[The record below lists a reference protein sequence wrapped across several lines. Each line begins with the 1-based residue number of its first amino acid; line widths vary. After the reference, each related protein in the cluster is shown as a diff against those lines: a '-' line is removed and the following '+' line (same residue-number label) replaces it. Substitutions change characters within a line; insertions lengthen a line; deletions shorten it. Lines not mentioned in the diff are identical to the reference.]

1 MAIAPVILLVLDG
14 VGYNEDPRG
23 NAVIA
28 ANTPHLDHYRTVY
41 PRSLLEASGEAVG
54 LPAGFQGSSEVGH
67 LSMGAGRIIIQEL
80 KRIND
85 QLTDGSLWQNPN
97 WKKLIANWRQNQSQ
111 LHLLGLLQDE
121 GVHAHQEHLF
131 QIMARAR
138 QEYPQGKIVVHP
150 FLDGRDTPPRST
162 LEFIAILQQR
172 IKVVGPCSIGTF
184 MGRYYGMDRARNW
197 SLTDQAYHCIVDGVG
212 HPAKTIEEAVQNS
225 YDKDRTPTGEE
236 MFDEYIPP
244 HVIKGYQGV
253 QEGDSILHTNFRQ
266 DRAIQLSRAFVDP
279 DYPGNLTR
287 RPSVVYMGLTRYYDE
302 FPNYL
307 LGGLGGST
315 GSLQHLVG
323 EVISQHGLRQLRL
336 AETQKFRHVTSFFNG
351 KSTTPYPGEDQVEV
365 PSRFDPS
372 SFADHPEMEA
382 YQVTTELLQR
392 LQDNPYAFI
401 LVNFANGDMVGH
413 TGNFDA
419 ARKAMEVLD
428 ECVGNIVDRVLDLQG
443 QLILTADHGNADQM
457 IDYQSGQVRT
467 SHSLNPVE
475 CLLISPSANKY
486 HLRERGILPDI
497 GPTLL
502 QLLGLPIPRDMTAQV
517 LIQ

>member
-1 MAIAPVILLVLDG
+1 MKGSTPTRNTFSKSWLV
-14 VGYNEDPRG
+14 
-23 NAVIA
+23 
-28 ANTPHLDHYRTVY
+28 
-41 PRSLLEASGEAVG
+41 
-54 LPAGFQGSSEVGH
+54 PA
-67 LSMGAGRIIIQEL
+67 R
-80 KRIND
+80 
-85 QLTDGSLWQNPN
+85 
-97 WKKLIANWRQNQSQ
+97 
-111 LHLLGLLQDE
+111 
-121 GVHAHQEHLF
+121 
-131 QIMARAR
+131 
-138 QEYPQGKIVVHP
+138 EYPQGRIVVHP

-162 LEFIAILQQR
+162 LEFITTLQQQ
-172 IKVVGPCSIGTF
+172 IKTLGSSTIGTF

-212 HPAKTIEEAVQNS
+212 RSAKTVEEAIQSS
-225 YDKDRTPTGEE
+225 YDKDRTPTGEA

-244 HVIKGYQGV
+244 HVVEGYRGV
-253 QEGDSILHTNFRQ
+253 QAGDSILHTNFRQ

-279 DYPGNLTR
+279 DYPGHLAR
-287 RPSVVYMGLTRYYDE
+287 RPQVVYIGLTRYYDE

-307 LGGLGGST
+307 LGGLGGGT

-323 EVISQHGLRQLRL
+323 EIISQQELRQLRL

-382 YQVTTELLQR
+382 SGVTTELLHR

-413 TGNFDA
+413 TGNFA
-419 ARKAMEVLD
+419 AACKAMEILD
-428 ECVGNIVDRVLDLQG
+428 ECVGTIVDRILELNG
-443 QLILTADHGNADQM
+443 QLLLTADHGNADQM
-457 IDYQSGQVRT
+457 TDYQSGQVRT

-475 CLLISPSANKY
+475 CLLISPTAKNHCLKK
-486 HLRERGILPDI
+486 RGILPDI

-502 QLLGLPIPRDMTAQV
+502 HLLNLPIPREMTAQV